1 MIKETK
7 DFNKSISLNAF
18 FELGNQ
24 KIMQALPLLLVV
36 MITVSA
42 SHGYVRVC
50 YYTSW
55 TQYRPGAGRF
65 LPENVDPFLCT
76 HVVFAFAVIND
87 QHQVTY
93 FKGAV

>member
-7 DFNKSISLNAF
+7 DFHKSISLNAF
-18 FELGNQ
+18 FKLGNQ

-50 YYTSW
+50 YNTSW
-55 TQYRPGAGRF
+55 AQYRPGAGRF

>member
-1 MIKETK
+1 MLFLNQGIK
-7 DFNKSISLNAF
+7 
-18 FELGNQ
+18 

-55 TQYRPGAGRF
+55 AQYRPGAGRF